1 MPEPALTGRQNDK
14 QGPKDRIH
22 EGIDMNHCLG
32 SILRTS
38 GLRLVLAFMFVSS
51 FAQATL
57 ADCPACKGEQP
68 DWTKSAI
75 AFMEGKTV
83 QDAPVGLS
91 GPQQAR
97 LLNAEID
104 ARKKASQASNAAGN
118 AAANPANNST
128 ALFELELNE
137 LRAQPNPANLNH
149 IVQINAAFDN
159 TSNGS
164 NSTALVSPSKIID
177 LTNLAVYA
185 NILSPDGSDAGRI
198 NLKASSENGF
208 SGTWNGGAEPGIYN
222 ATIEVSGP
230 DGSKIF
236 EDALQIIVLG
246 GS

>member
-1 MPEPALTGRQNDK
+1 
-14 QGPKDRIH
+14 
-22 EGIDMNHCLG
+22 MNHGLG

-38 GLRLVLAFMFVSS
+38 GLRLVLVFMFVSS

-68 DWTKSAI
+68 DWTQSAI
-75 AFMEGKTV
+75 AFMEGKPV
-83 QDAPVGLS
+83 KDAPVGLS

-104 ARKKASQASNAAGN
+104 ARKKASQASNPAGN

-128 ALFELELNE
+128 ALFELELHE
-137 LRAQPNPANLNH
+137 LSAKPNPVNLNH
-149 IVQINAAFDN
+149 EVQINAAFDN
-159 TSNGS
+159 TGNTS
-164 NSTALVSPSKIID
+164 NSPASGSPSKIID

-185 NILSPDGSDAGRI
+185 DILGPDGSDAGRVD
-198 NLKASSENGF
+198 LKMSPENGF
-208 SGTWNGGAEPGIYN
+208 SGIWNGNAKPGIYN

-230 DGSKIF
+230 DGSKTF
-236 EDALQIIVLG
+236 KDALQIIVLG